1 MCDCGKIDDTPVSG
15 GIIRYNEFNTDP
27 IINQEV
33 VLEDGRRG
41 TIDDVIRNGKSAVI
55 GYVVETAKGKVRV
68 FKDKVTLVNEMEGPP
83 AGSAATLDTVTGQG
97 SAQMPSRDNL
107 GSGDAFPSL
116 GMGLPSGSG
125 QSYAKKSPKKK
136 VSTQKTAKKKEDTI
150 PSFNEFLKRAK
161 KMQG

>member
-1 MCDCGKIDDTPVSG
+1 MCNCGQIDETPVSG
-15 GIIRYNEFNTDP
+15 GIVRYNEFNSDP
-27 IINQEV
+27 MIDQEV

-41 TIDDVIRNGKSAVI
+41 VIDDVIRNGKSTVI

-68 FKDKVTLVNEMEGPP
+68 FKDKITLVNEMEGPP
-83 AGSAATLDTVTGQG
+83 AGSAATLDVVSGQG
-97 SAQMPSRDNL
+97 SAQMPSRDSL

-116 GMGLPSGSG
+116 NVGTPAGAG

-136 VSTQKTAKKKEDTI
+136 VSTQKETKQKGDSI